1 MLPLEGLAFADCGR
15 FWYPSADAASL
26 SLQARSACS
35 VGAGMRL
42 NAAGFVFEFHAAR
55 PIWTASTSGWRFGVN
70 FRPGF

>member
-1 MLPLEGLAFADCGR
+1 
-15 FWYPSADAASL
+15 
-26 SLQARSACS
+26 
-35 VGAGMRL
+35 MRL